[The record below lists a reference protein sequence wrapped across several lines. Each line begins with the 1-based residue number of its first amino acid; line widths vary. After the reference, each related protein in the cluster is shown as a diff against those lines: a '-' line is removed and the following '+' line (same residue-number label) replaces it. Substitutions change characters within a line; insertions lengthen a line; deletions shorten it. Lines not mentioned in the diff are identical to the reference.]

1 LPGSVKLDEH
11 RANPPGV
18 WTAGAFV
25 VYEYSH
31 TVAWTSFE
39 VEDANMRI
47 GRVRRCCAC
56 HFGRYARHQARLRV
70 GTCSSHQQ
78 CGGHTSLLH
87 VSASDDNLVSR
98 GLYLGSHLQ
107 ASTVF
112 VSISELSARVSP
124 TSHIRLSTMRTPTL
138 QRLACRSP
146 STLVGQVSVDAHARL
161 SDATT
166 VVSCVTNAPA
176 EPIKCLGVT
185 WPCSQTNFKRGYQ
198 QVYLI

>member
-1 LPGSVKLDEH
+1 MQGTKHAFAWARAHPINNVGVIH
-11 RANPPGV
+11 RFFTCPHP
-18 WTAGAFV
+18 TIILL
-25 VYEYSH
+25 
-31 TVAWTSFE
+31 
-39 VEDANMRI
+39 VEASILAPIFR
-47 GRVRRCCAC
+47 
-56 HFGRYARHQARLRV
+56 QAP
-70 GTCSSHQQ
+70 SM
-78 CGGHTSLLH
+78 
-87 VSASDDNLVSR
+87 
-98 GLYLGSHLQ
+98 
-107 ASTVF
+107 VF
-112 VSISELSARVSP
+112 VSMSELSARVSP
-124 TSHIRLSTMRTPTL
+124 ISHIRLSTMRTPTL